1 MAGKPGRSGGTRTGA
16 GRKPLP
22 TAVKAVKGTLRKSR
36 TNQAEPGPTASLAD
50 PPLDMRE
57 AATDLWRYLVGN
69 TPAGVLHANNAALL
83 ERYCELLAQYRDVVH
98 EIARRGVGGLL
109 AKDRFGLPTRSILF
123 ELQVELSHLLR
134 ECEAELGFT
143 PVSRARVQVPQA
155 TATNHD
161 DPWADIAR

>member
-1 MAGKPGRSGGTRTGA
+1 MAGKPGRSGGARTGA

-36 TNQAEPGPTASLAD
+36 TNPTEPGLTATLAD
-50 PPLDMRE
+50 PPLEMRE
-57 AATDLWRYLVGN
+57 DAADLWRYLVGN

-83 ERYCELLAQYRDVVH
+83 ERYCELLAQYRGVVR
-98 EIARRGVGGLL
+98 EIAKRGVGGLL

-123 ELQVELSHLLR
+123 ELQMELSRLLR

-143 PVSRARVQVPQA
+143 PVSRARVQMSQVPA
-155 TATNHD
+155 TRSD
-161 DPWADIAR
+161 DPWADIAG

>member
-1 MAGKPGRSGGTRTGA
+1 MAGKPGRSGGARTGA

-22 TAVKAVKGTLRKSR
+22 TAVKAVKGTLRKGR
-36 TNQAEPGPTASLAD
+36 TNPAEPGPTATLAD

-57 AATDLWRYLVGN
+57 AAADLWRYLVAN

-98 EIARRGVGGLL
+98 EIAKRGVGGLL

-123 ELQVELSHLLR
+123 ELQMELSRLLR

-143 PVSRARVQVPQA
+143 PVSRSRVQAPQVPA
-155 TATNHD
+155 TRSD
-161 DPWADIAR
+161 DPWADIAG